1 MSKKRA
7 SKKESVADMVEEVVE
22 DTMEVAEVSDTP
34 KPTDPKWVDYVL
46 DHLADHEL
54 ISGAPTTDGLRRVT
68 EKVFGEIIESN
79 TDILEI
85 PKLAFSGK
93 ASAKHTLS
101 IRKYDSVRDG
111 RSRWNADYDE
121 VITVSACVDVL
132 GERLPSPFNQHLV
145 STACTR
151 AEGKALR
158 RALKIRVQ
166 TAEELANS
174 DDDDS
179 KTLKEPIND
188 QQIVAIKT
196 MCKRNNVDIIK
207 FVRSYPNSDKVAS
220 IREVK
225 NLEGRLMINK
235 LSSFQREGTPEDFV
249 GYNDNWEEEFGV

>member
-1 MSKKRA
+1 M
-7 SKKESVADMVEEVVE
+7 
-22 DTMEVAEVSDTP
+22 
-34 KPTDPKWVDYVL
+34 
-46 DHLADHEL
+46 
-54 ISGAPTTDGLRRVT
+54 
-68 EKVFGEIIESN
+68 
-79 TDILEI
+79 
-85 PKLAFSGK
+85 
-93 ASAKHTLS
+93 
-101 IRKYDSVRDG
+101 
-111 RSRWNADYDE
+111 
-121 VITVSACVDVL
+121 
-132 GERLPSPFNQHLV
+132 
-145 STACTR
+145 
-151 AEGKALR
+151 R

-196 MCKRNNVDIIK
+196 MCKRNDVDLIK

-235 LSSFQREGTPEDFV
+235 LSSFQREGTPEEFV

>member
-1 MSKKRA
+1 MSKKKA
-7 SKKESVADMVEEVVE
+7 SKSPSVKDMIEEVVE
-22 DTMEVAEVSDTP
+22 DTGKPSDTPTIP

-54 ISGAPTTDGLRRVT
+54 ITGAPTTDGLRRVT
-68 EKVFGEIIESN
+68 EVVFGEIIESD
-79 TDILEI
+79 TEILEI
-85 PKLAFSGK
+85 PKTSFSGK
-93 ASAKHTLS
+93 ASAKHTLR
-101 IRKYDSVRDG
+101 IRKYQHTREGQSTWQTDD
-111 RSRWNADYDE
+111 DL
-121 VITVSACVDVL
+121 ITVSACVDVL
-132 GERLPSPFNQHLV
+132 GEKLPAPFNQHLV

-166 TAEELANS
+166 TAEELSNS
-174 DDDDS
+174 DDNDA

-196 MCKRNNVDIIK
+196 MCKRNDVDLIS
-207 FVRSYPNSDKVAS
+207 FVRSYPNSDKVSS

>member
-1 MSKKRA
+1 MSK
-7 SKKESVADMVEEVVE
+7 SKKNIVEEMVEEIVE
-22 DTMEVAEVSDTP
+22 DEVQIKEAPKIP
-34 KPTDPKWVDYVL
+34 KPTDPKWVEYVL
-46 DHLADHEL
+46 DQLADHEL

-68 EKVFGEIIESN
+68 EKVFGEIVESD
-79 TDILEI
+79 TEILEI

-93 ASAKHTLS
+93 ASAKHTLR
-101 IRKYDSVRDG
+101 IRKYDNTREGLAKWDMG
-111 RSRWNADYDE
+111 DDL
-121 VITVSACVDVL
+121 ITVSACVDVL

-196 MCKRNNVDIIK
+196 MCKRNNVDLIK
-207 FVRSYPNSDKVAS
+207 FVRSYPNSDKVES

-235 LSSFQREGTPEDFV
+235 LSSFQREGTPEEFV

>member
-1 MSKKRA
+1 MSKKKA
-7 SKKESVADMVEEVVE
+7 SKQSTVKDMVEEVVE
-22 DTMEVAEVSDTP
+22 DTVEVTEASSVP

-46 DHLADHEL
+46 DQLADHEL
-54 ISGAPTTDGLRRVT
+54 ISGSPTTDGLRRVT
-68 EKVFGEIIESN
+68 EKVFGEIVESD
-79 TDILEI
+79 TTILEI

-93 ASAKHTLS
+93 ASAKHTLR
-101 IRKYDSVRDG
+101 IRKYGHTREAQSTWEQNDDF
-111 RSRWNADYDE
+111 
-121 VITVSACVDVL
+121 ITVSACVDVL

-196 MCKRNNVDIIK
+196 MCKRNDVDLIK

-235 LSSFQREGTPEDFV
+235 LSSFQREGTPEEFA